1 MSVDLK
7 ALAEK
12 EKSEPQIR
20 LLICRDCK
28 TIEELPD
35 FDGPVEYDT
44 LLEIAV
50 GRHQKPTAHNGNL
63 MKFPLKYW
71 AREDVKQEIL
81 KQIKQGAGAGLDI
94 FGTDFYATKSQ
105 FHEDAMKCFAIH
117 NRPSA
122 GCSDYKSDKKEL
134 KPDTE
139 KERKELKMTGTR
151 PKIYMCDFCPAK
163 MHYQKKSFD
172 SKGLYK

>member
-1 MSVDLK
+1 LK

-35 FDGPVEYDT
+35 FDGPPEYDT
-44 LLEIAV
+44 LLQIATE
-50 GRHQKPTAHNGNL
+50 RHQKPGPHLGNL

-81 KQIKQGAGAGLDI
+81 KQIKQGAGAGLDV

-105 FHEDAMKCFAIH
+105 FHEDAMSCFALH
-117 NRPSA
+117 LRPSS
-122 GCSDYKSDKKEL
+122 GCSDYKTERKEL
-134 KPDTE
+134 KPDTA
-139 KERKELKMTGTR
+139 KERQDLGMTGSR
-151 PKIYMCDFCPAK
+151 PKIYLCDFCPAK
-163 MHYQKKSFD
+163 MHYQKKSFTE
-172 SKGLYK
+172 KGLYK